1 MWENILVISF
11 CSQWKWEWH
20 PETILVLQPTMM
32 KTRVAICNLSNFP
45 FSQERQTWYFITW
58 RLCWQL
64 VCQLVTL
71 PWLLHTTCRYVYWT
85 VNLEQNMT
93 AYCHKYCSGFQ
104 PSNKIFSFTKLHM
117 CTMYNPNVLLVRW
130 SSFASDLVHF
140 NWTWN
145 WRFAQLMASRVEKRR
160 QLSFHSQDP
169 TRKVPE
175 MFSF

>member
-1 MWENILVISF
+1 MRKHTGVISF

-32 KTRVAICNLSNFP
+32 KTRVAVCNLSNFP

-85 VNLEQNMT
+85 VTWSKIWQHIATNTAVVFNLPIRYSVSQNCTCAPCITPMCCLLGGAHSPAT
-93 AYCHKYCSGFQ
+93 W
-104 PSNKIFSFTKLHM
+104 FTSIGLEIGG
-117 CTMYNPNVLLVRW
+117 
-130 SSFASDLVHF
+130 S
-140 NWTWN
+140 
-145 WRFAQLMASRVEKRR
+145 
-160 QLSFHSQDP
+160 LSWWLP
-169 TRKVPE
+169 G
-175 MFSF
+175 